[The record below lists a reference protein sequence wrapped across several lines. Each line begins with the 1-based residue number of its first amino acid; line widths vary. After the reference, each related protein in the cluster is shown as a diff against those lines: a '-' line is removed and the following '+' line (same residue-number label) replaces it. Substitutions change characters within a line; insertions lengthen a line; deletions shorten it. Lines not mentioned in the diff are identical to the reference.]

1 MQKRLSKQEVEFI
14 KKRLQKKQA
23 AFCGYLVS
31 TGDPVTAAR
40 RAGFEKNPEQAA
52 EELLCCATVLEEVQ
66 RLTEQREKTFAKL
79 ASAGYRRLAF
89 GSIADAVSLLF
100 TEQPTLRQ
108 LQEMDFP
115 GETKQSGDM
124 MRLLDAIMECGLK
137 NDALLET
144 FYEVLAEQQP
154 KGRPFAV
161 FLFHGIYDIPRKGT
175 DKAEQWESEEV
186 YEYMVCCVLP
196 VHGDYETGEPFC
208 GFLYPSFKDRS
219 TDIFHIALF
228 EKDPGVSG
236 EGLLRTLG
244 CERDE

>member
-1 MQKRLSKQEVEFI
+1 MLRREDMLELTRRMTPARSSIDRIAGCYFDED
-14 KKRLQKKQA
+14 
-23 AFCGYLVS
+23 GYSAGSFNRNFLNLKVS
-31 TGDPVTAAR
+31 EK
-40 RAGFEKNPEQAA
+40 EKNLKLAKAIPFSE
-52 EELLCCATVLEEVQ
+52 TNVQ
-66 RLTEQREKTFAKL
+66 LTEL
-79 ASAGYRRLAF
+79 
-89 GSIADAVSLLF
+89 
-100 TEQPTLRQ
+100 
-108 LQEMDFP
+108 DFP
-115 GETKQSGDM
+115 GETRESGDM

-161 FLFHGIYDIPRKGT
+161 FLFH
-175 DKAEQWESEEV
+175 
-186 YEYMVCCVLP
+186 P

>member
-1 MQKRLSKQEVEFI
+1 MLRREDMLELTRRMTPARSSIDRIAGCYFDED
-14 KKRLQKKQA
+14 
-23 AFCGYLVS
+23 GYSDGSFNRSFLNLKAS
-31 TGDPVTAAR
+31 EK
-40 RAGFEKNPEQAA
+40 EKNLKLAKTIPFSE
-52 EELLCCATVLEEVQ
+52 TNVQ
-66 RLTEQREKTFAKL
+66 LTEL
-79 ASAGYRRLAF
+79 
-89 GSIADAVSLLF
+89 
-100 TEQPTLRQ
+100 
-108 LQEMDFP
+108 DFP
-115 GETKQSGDM
+115 GETRESGDM

-196 VHGDYETGEPFC
+196 VQGDYEPGEPFC

-236 EGLLRTLG
+236 EGLLRILG
-244 CERDE
+244 CDRGE